1 MKLEIT
7 LEDYEKAGEEFWNL
21 NIFTSPKNLVREQNQ
36 SRF

>member
-7 LEDYEKAGEEFWNL
+7 LEDYEKAGEEFGL